1 MILSKYTPSK
11 AIQKTKKTNGE
22 TGFLTVVNS
31 RRNGKRIEIRKEIVE
46 KLGILDEVAVAYND
60 ESAIIFVPTTEEKVK
75 TFMVKQSGG
84 KSIVYSTQLVEEI
97 TKFFELDFTST
108 VCHTFV
114 DGEYESYEETG
125 EIGLVIRKKLAEK
138 VDEEVV
144 TDVQE

>member
-31 RRNGKRIEIRKEIVE
+31 RRNGKRIEIRKEIAE

-60 ESAIIFVPTTEEKVK
+60 ESAIIFVPTTEEEVK
-75 TFMVKQSGG
+75 TFMVKKSGG
-84 KSIVYSTQLVEEI
+84 KSIVYSTQLVEEL
-97 TKFFELDFTST
+97 TRFFGLDFSST

-114 DGEYESYEETG
+114 DGKYEFYEETG
-125 EIGLVIRKKLAEK
+125 EKGLVISKKQVAN
-138 VDEEVV
+138 EE
-144 TDVQE
+144 QEVISNV